1 PFYAGW
7 GLTHDALEQP
17 WRERRLSL
25 DMLTAGVL
33 LRYAI
38 YWDWQLSLFT
48 TPEAIARQL
57 APDAARPLEKIRGN
71 RARPL
76 VKAIRWT
83 RNAIRYAG
91 WQGRQYFRDRTIR

>member
-1 PFYAGW
+1 MDF
-7 GLTHDALEQP
+7 
-17 WRERRLSL
+17 WRNSG

-57 APDAARPLEKIRGN
+57 APNASRPLEKIRGN
-71 RARPL
+71 RGRPL

-91 WQGRQYFRDRTIR
+91 WQGRQFIHDRAIR